1 MEISSTFWIPDI
13 TDWWRQQEET
23 HSKYADLSNVARDI
37 FSIIPHGVGVEASF
51 SLGRDVIGWRQSKTT
66 GETIRE
72 KVVVRQFARANN
84 GILAGTDPELDTMNT
99 EYDSEMKKEAEER
112 KLHRMAKVHD
122 FLEMWQGSQN
132 LRATQ
137 KESRAQNKQMTAV
150 GYISD
155 TEEIVKS
162 SWSLFQH
169 DGAAAFKL
177 SERSPLPP
185 ALSAKDLPGGR
196 TQILN
201 VRRIR
206 RINRHPVESDED
218 SAPESISDT
227 EDWLNWNGDLDNP
240 NDSEEDCAADDDS
253 DIEHNNCI
261 EDPECPEQQD
271 VCAAPNVPGL
281 VRPTRKSKRQAEKVL
296 VTVNAVETRR
306 NKGGKKK

>member
-1 MEISSTFWIPDI
+1 
-13 TDWWRQQEET
+13 
-23 HSKYADLSNVARDI
+23 VARDI
-37 FSIIPHGVGVEASF
+37 FSIIPHGVGVEASC
-51 SLGRDVIGWRQSKTT
+51 SLGRDVIGWRQSRTT

-72 KVVVRQFARANN
+72 KVVVRQFAQANN
-84 GILAGTDPELDTMNT
+84 GILAGTDPELHTTNT
-99 EYDSEMKKEAEER
+99 ENDSEIKKEAEEMM
-112 KLHRMAKVHD
+112 LHRMAKVHD
-122 FLEMWQGSQN
+122 FLEMWQGIEN

-155 TEEIVKS
+155 TEEILKA

-201 VRRIR
+201 VRRIQ
-206 RINRHPVESDED
+206 RINRQPPESDKD
-218 SAPESISDT
+218 SAPESLSDT
-227 EDWLNWNGDLDNP
+227 DDWLNWNGNLCNP
-240 NDSEEDCAADDDS
+240 NDSEDGCAADDES
-253 DIEHNNCI
+253 DIEQYNGI
-261 EDPECPEQQD
+261 EDLECPEQQN
-271 VCAAPNVPGL
+271 VSAMPNVPGL
-281 VRPTRKSKRQAEKVL
+281 VRPTLKSKRQAEMVL
-296 VTVNAVETRR
+296 LTVSAVETRR

>member
-1 MEISSTFWIPDI
+1 
-13 TDWWRQQEET
+13 
-23 HSKYADLSNVARDI
+23 
-37 FSIIPHGVGVEASF
+37 
-51 SLGRDVIGWRQSKTT
+51 
-66 GETIRE
+66 
-72 KVVVRQFARANN
+72 
-84 GILAGTDPELDTMNT
+84 
-99 EYDSEMKKEAEER
+99 MKKEAEER

-122 FLEMWQGSQN
+122 VLEMWQGSQN

-137 KESRAQNKQMTAV
+137 KESRAQNKQITAI

-155 TEEIVKS
+155 MEEIVKA

-185 ALSAKDLPGGR
+185 PLSAKDLPGGR

-201 VRRIR
+201 VRPIR

-227 EDWLNWNGDLDNP
+227 DDWLNWNGDLDNP
-240 NDSEEDCAADDDS
+240 IDSEEDCAVDDES
-253 DIEHNNCI
+253 DIEQNNGI
-261 EDPECPEQQD
+261 KDPECPEQQD
-271 VCAAPNVPGL
+271 VRAAPNVPGL
-281 VRPTRKSKRQAEKVL
+281 VRPTRKSKRQAEKLL
-296 VTVNAVETRR
+296 VTVNAAETRR